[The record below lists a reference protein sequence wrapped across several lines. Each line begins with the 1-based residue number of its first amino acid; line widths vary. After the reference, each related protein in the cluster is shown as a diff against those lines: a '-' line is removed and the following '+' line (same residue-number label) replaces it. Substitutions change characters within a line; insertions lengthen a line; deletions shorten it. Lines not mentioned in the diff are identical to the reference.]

1 MCVCVCVCMY
11 IYIYIYIYICVC
23 VCYFSAPGR
32 KKKIVEE
39 VKPTTELPHPAE
51 VSALT
56 TENSTSAAT
65 VDSLSFSPVIDQPTV
80 ADITKPL
87 SHFIPADDLRLT
99 TAIELHTSS
108 ASDERVVRTS
118 CTAEQ
123 PSSSA
128 SVKARP
134 AAIMAETSA
143 EANSQARPV
152 HVLST
157 SEIAVGLLSPCHTVQ
172 VFEEETRMSA
182 ESGSRSQTPAR
193 ALPVAGMK
201 LTECTSKQTNCCKEE
216 GVNL

>member
-1 MCVCVCVCMY
+1 M
-11 IYIYIYIYICVC
+11 
-23 VCYFSAPGR
+23 CYFSAPGR

-39 VKPTTELPHPAE
+39 VKHATELPQPAE

-65 VDSLSFSPVIDQPTV
+65 VDSLSFSPVIEQPSI

-87 SHFIPADDLRLT
+87 SHFIPANDLSLT
-99 TAIELHTSS
+99 TSVELRTAS

-118 CTAEQ
+118 YATEQ

-128 SVKARP
+128 SAKARP
-134 AAIMAETSA
+134 AAIIAETSA
-143 EANSQARPV
+143 EANSLARPV
-152 HVLST
+152 HVLSA
-157 SEIAVGLLSPCHTVQ
+157 SEITVGLSSPCHTVQ

-193 ALPVAGMK
+193 ALPVAGMN
-201 LTECTSKQTNCCKEE
+201 LTEFTSEQTNCSKKE
-216 GVNL
+216 GVHI

>member
-1 MCVCVCVCMY
+1 MCVC
-11 IYIYIYIYICVC
+11 IYIYYICVCVC

-32 KKKIVEE
+32 KKIVEE

-56 TENSTSAAT
+56 ENSTSAAA
-65 VDSLSFSPVIDQPTV
+65 VDSLSFSPVIEQPTI

-87 SHFIPADDLRLT
+87 SHFIPGDDLSLT
-99 TAIELHTSS
+99 TAIELHTSTT
-108 ASDERVVRTS
+108 SDKRVVRTS
-118 CTAEQ
+118 YATEQ
-123 PSSSA
+123 PPSSA
-128 SVKARP
+128 SAKARS
-134 AAIMAETSA
+134 AAIIAETSA
-143 EANSQARPV
+143 EANSLARPV

-157 SEIAVGLLSPCHTVQ
+157 SEITVGLPSPCHTVQ

-201 LTECTSKQTNCCKEE
+201 LTEFTSEQTNCSKKE

>member
-1 MCVCVCVCMY
+1 M
-11 IYIYIYIYICVC
+11 
-23 VCYFSAPGR
+23 
-32 KKKIVEE
+32 EE

-51 VSALT
+51 FSVLT

-65 VDSLSFSPVIDQPTV
+65 VDSLSFSPVIEQPTI

-87 SHFIPADDLRLT
+87 SHFIPADDLSLT
-99 TAIELHTSS
+99 TAIDLRTSS
-108 ASDERVVRTS
+108 ASDEQVVRTS
-118 CTAEQ
+118 YATEE

-128 SVKARP
+128 SAKPRP
-134 AAIMAETSA
+134 AVIIAETSA
-143 EANSQARPV
+143 EANSAARPV

-157 SEIAVGLLSPCHTVQ
+157 SEITVGLPSPCHTVQ

-193 ALPVAGMK
+193 ALPVAGMR
-201 LTECTSKQTNCCKEE
+201 LTEFTSEQTNCSKKE

>member
-1 MCVCVCVCMY
+1 MF
-11 IYIYIYIYICVC
+11 
-23 VCYFSAPGR
+23 YFSAPGR

-51 VSALT
+51 ISALT
-56 TENSTSAAT
+56 TESSTSATA
-65 VDSLSFSPVIDQPTV
+65 VDSLSFSPVIEQPTV

-87 SHFIPADDLRLT
+87 SQLIPADDLSLT

-118 CTAEQ
+118 YATEQ

-128 SVKARP
+128 SAKARP
-134 AAIMAETSA
+134 AAIIAETSA
-143 EANSQARPV
+143 EANTLARPV

-157 SEIAVGLLSPCHTVQ
+157 SEITVGLQSPCHTVQ

-193 ALPVAGMK
+193 TLPLAGME
-201 LTECTSKQTNCCKEE
+201 LNEVTY
-216 GVNL
+216 

>member
-1 MCVCVCVCMY
+1 MY
-11 IYIYIYIYICVC
+11 

-65 VDSLSFSPVIDQPTV
+65 VDSLSFSPVIDQPTI
-80 ADITKPL
+80 ADTTKPL
-87 SHFIPADDLRLT
+87 SHFIPANDLSLT

-118 CTAEQ
+118 YTTEQ
-123 PSSSA
+123 PSSASA
-128 SVKARP
+128 KARP
-134 AAIMAETSA
+134 AAIIAETSA

-201 LTECTSKQTNCCKEE
+201 LTEFTSERTNLSKKE
-216 GVNL
+216 GVKL

>member
-1 MCVCVCVCMY
+1 MDSCVCVY
-11 IYIYIYIYICVC
+11 IYIYVC

-39 VKPTTELPHPAE
+39 VKPTSELPHPAE

-65 VDSLSFSPVIDQPTV
+65 VDNLSFSPVIEQPTI

-87 SHFIPADDLRLT
+87 SHFIPADNLSLT

-118 CTAEQ
+118 YATEQ

-128 SVKARP
+128 SAKAQP
-134 AAIMAETSA
+134 AAVIAETSA

-157 SEIAVGLLSPCHTVQ
+157 SESAVGLPSPCHTVQ

-201 LTECTSKQTNCCKEE
+201 LTEFASEQTNCSKKE
-216 GVNL
+216 GVNH